1 MHSRP
6 LRLTAISLL
15 LILPLAFPAHIAG
28 SDDDSL
34 KVRMK
39 EFAELLS
46 ATAYW
51 SAETPTP
58 DDLVYSSVRGMLKTL
73 DPHST
78 FLEPRSYSQMRDKQ
92 TGSYFGV
99 GLTVGERNKRITVI
113 SPMQGSPA
121 ARLGVRAGDVIVEID
136 GLPTEQLTYDEV
148 VRRLKGPKGTSVN
161 IAVRRVG
168 MDDPIPFHI
177 TRAAIPTTS
186 ISAVVMVRPEVGYVR
201 ITDFTYTTGRE
212 FDEALARLQ
221 RDGMKKLIVDLRGN
235 GGGLLDAALEVS
247 DHFLEKGT
255 MIVYTEGRTKDADQK
270 YLAEGRRRTLNVP
283 VVVMVDHGSAS
294 ASEIVAGAIQDQ
306 DRGLIVGEISWG
318 KGLVQSVYN
327 LQYGAALALTT
338 SKYFTP
344 AGRNI
349 QRDFS
354 SMYDYFVSDPE
365 ISHEIPVEQRKV
377 FKTFS
382 GRKVYGSGGITPDV
396 IVKPRELSRI
406 LQLIEAR
413 GLYFDFGVEYAAR
426 HPEVTRELK
435 VTPAMVEEV
444 VKMAAARKIG
454 SVEEVLSAIRLPLDR
469 AYLERAIRAEIIAA
483 RFGYEASYPDRV
495 AADDEIARAADLL
508 PEAEKIAA
516 MAATAAAEKIAREGG
531 SKAPVSY

>member
-1 MHSRP
+1 MHNRS
-6 LRLTAISLL
+6 LRFAVSLVVLL
-15 LILPLAFPAHIAG
+15 LLAAPARIAR
-28 SDDDSL
+28 SDEDSL
-34 KVRMK
+34 NVRMK
-39 EFAELLS
+39 EFAEVLS

-51 SAETPTP
+51 SADALTP
-58 DDLVYSSVRGMLKTL
+58 DDLVYASVRAMLKTL

-92 TGSYFGV
+92 SGSYFGV

-121 ARLGVRAGDVIVEID
+121 ARLGVRAGDVIVEIE
-136 GLPTEQLTYDEV
+136 GIPTDQLTYDEV
-148 VRRLKGPKGTSVN
+148 VRRLKGPRGTSVS
-161 IAVRRVG
+161 IQVRRVG
-168 MDDPIPFHI
+168 MDDPIPFNI

-201 ITDFTYTTGRE
+201 INDFTSTTGRE
-212 FDEALARLQ
+212 FDEALGRLQ
-221 RDGMKKLIVDLRGN
+221 REGMKKLIVDLRGN

-247 DHFLEKGT
+247 DHFLEKGK
-255 MIVYTEGRTKDADQK
+255 MIVYTEGRTADAGQK
-270 YLAEGRRRTLNVP
+270 YLAEGRRRTLNIP

-306 DRGLIVGEISWG
+306 DRGLIVGQTSWG
-318 KGLVQSVYN
+318 KGLVQSVYT

-354 SMYDYFVSDPE
+354 SIYDYFVSDSE
-365 ISHEIPVEQRKV
+365 ASGEIPIGERKV

-396 IVKPRELSRI
+396 IVKPRELSRT

-413 GLYFDFGVEYAAR
+413 GLYFDYGVEYAAR
-426 HPEVTRELK
+426 HPEMTRELE
-435 VTPAMVEEV
+435 VTPAMVGEV
-444 VKMAAARKIG
+444 VRLAAAKKIG
-454 SVEEVLSAIRLPLDR
+454 SAEEILSAIRLPADR

-495 AADDEIARAADLL
+495 AADDEISRAADLL
-508 PEAEKIAA
+508 PEAEKIAGGA
-516 MAATAAAEKIAREGG
+516 GVVAADK
-531 SKAPVSY
+531 V

>member
-1 MHSRP
+1 MHSRI
-6 LRLTAISLL
+6 LRFAVSLA
-15 LILPLAFPAHIAG
+15 LILFLARPAQIAG
-28 SDDDSL
+28 FDDDSL
-34 KVRMK
+34 KLRMK
-39 EFAELLS
+39 EFAEVLS

-51 SAETPTP
+51 SAETPSS
-58 DDLVYSSVRGMLKTL
+58 DELVYSSVRGMLKTL

-136 GLPTEQLTYDEV
+136 GMATDQLTYDEV
-148 VRRLKGPKGTSVN
+148 VKRLKGPRGTSVS
-161 IAVRRVG
+161 IQVRRVG
-168 MDDPIPFHI
+168 MDDPIPFTI

-186 ISAVVMVRPEVGYVR
+186 ISAVVMVRPGVGYVR

-221 RDGMKKLIVDLRGN
+221 RDGMKQLIVDLRGN
-235 GGGLLDAALEVS
+235 GGGLLEAALEVS
-247 DHFLEKGT
+247 DHFLEKGK
-255 MIVYTEGRTKDADQK
+255 MIVYTEGRIADGDQK
-270 YLAEGRRRTLNVP
+270 YLAEGRRRMLNIP

-306 DRGLIVGEISWG
+306 DRGLIVGETSWG

-354 SMYDYFVSDPE
+354 SIYDYFVSDQEAP
-365 ISHEIPVEQRKV
+365 HELPIGERKV

-382 GRKVYGSGGITPDV
+382 GRDVYGSGGITPD
-396 IVKPRELSRI
+396 IILKPRELSRT

-413 GLYFDFGVEYAAR
+413 GIYFDYGVEYAAR

-435 VTPAMVEEV
+435 VTPAMVGEV
-444 VKMAAARKIG
+444 VKLAAAKKIG
-454 SVEEVLSAIRLPLDR
+454 SAEEILSVIRLPVDR
-469 AYLERAIRAEIIAA
+469 TYLERAIRAEIIAA

-495 AADDEIARAADLL
+495 AADDEVARAADLL

-516 MAATAAAEKIAREGG
+516 KAAER
-531 SKAPVSY
+531 V

>member
-6 LRLTAISLL
+6 IRFTVSLAVILL
-15 LILPLAFPAHIAG
+15 LAGPAQIAG
-28 SDDDSL
+28 SEDDSL

-39 EFAELLS
+39 EFAEVLS

-51 SAETPTP
+51 SADAPTP
-58 DDLVYSSVRGMLKTL
+58 DELVYSSVRGMLKTL

-136 GLPTEQLTYDEV
+136 GMATDQLTYEEV
-148 VRRLKGPKGTSVN
+148 VKRLKGPKGTNVSFQ
-161 IAVRRVG
+161 VRRVG
-168 MDDPIPFHI
+168 MDDPIPFTI

-186 ISAVVMVRPEVGYVR
+186 ISAVVIVRPEVGYVR
-201 ITDFTYTTGRE
+201 INDFTYTTGRE

-221 RDGMKKLIVDLRGN
+221 RDGMKKLIIDLRGN

-247 DHFLEKGT
+247 DHFLEKGK
-255 MIVYTEGRTKDADQK
+255 MIVYTEGRTADADQK
-270 YLAEGRRRTLNVP
+270 YLAEGRRRTLNIP

-306 DRGLIVGEISWG
+306 DRGLIVGETSWG

-354 SMYDYFVSDPE
+354 SIYDYFVSETEASREVPIE
-365 ISHEIPVEQRKV
+365 KRKV

-396 IVKPRELSRI
+396 IVKPRELSRT

-413 GLYFDFGVEYAAR
+413 GLYFDYGVEYEAR
-426 HPEVTRELK
+426 HPDVTRDLK
-435 VTPAMVEEV
+435 VTPAMVEDL
-444 VKMAAARKIG
+444 VKLAAAKKIG
-454 SVEEVLSAIRLPLDR
+454 SVEEILGSIRLPADR
-469 AYLERAIRAEIIAA
+469 AYLERALRAEIIAA

-495 AADDEIARAADLL
+495 AADDEVARAADLL
-508 PEAEKIAA
+508 PEAEKIADR
-516 MAATAAAEKIAREGG
+516 AASAAAERMAREGG